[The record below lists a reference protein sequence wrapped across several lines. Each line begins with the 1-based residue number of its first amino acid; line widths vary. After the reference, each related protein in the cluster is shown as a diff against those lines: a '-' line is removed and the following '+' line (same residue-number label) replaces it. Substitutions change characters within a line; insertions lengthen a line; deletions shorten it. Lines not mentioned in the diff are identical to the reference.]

1 MKEYHPEC
9 HDAGKLLYTEIGGE
23 DKHWRFIEKME
34 KPWQQVIAQHHY
46 NKEDDIIYF
55 PSDLYVF
62 LACAAD
68 FLAASTVRLEKWSG
82 ASNYYTNRLWKRDNW
97 DFKNFTE
104 KGKAQ
109 RKIVEEVRRGES
121 YEVFRE
127 ELIKYFDNEP
137 VDFLDRYRDLLH
149 VRAED
154 ASPGANVVSL
164 YVHSVVTKK
173 FYFLLNEL
181 IEEDSGIK
189 SLIEEIKER
198 IDRRFDYKSLRS

>member
-1 MKEYHPEC
+1 VEW
-9 HDAGKLLYTEIGGE
+9 GIKL
-23 DKHWRFIEKME
+23 F
-34 KPWQQVIAQHHY
+34 
-46 NKEDDIIYF
+46 
-55 PSDLYVF
+55 
-62 LACAAD
+62 
-68 FLAASTVRLEKWSG
+68 
-82 ASNYYTNRLWKRDNW
+82 TNRLWKRDNW

-109 RKIVEEVRRGES
+109 KKIVEKVRGES

-154 ASPGANVVSL
+154 AAPGANVVSL

-181 IEEDSGIK
+181 IEEGKMRLKKFESM
-189 SLIEEIKER
+189 R
-198 IDRRFDYKSLRS
+198 